1 MEILKMKV
9 FTCKILVVWTVRTFS
24 GLRCYPFL
32 SSNTTC
38 NAFVYLSMYPVV
50 LQCFSSRGLLRR
62 HITEDS
68 AKTRLQFG
76 LIIQEHTL
84 K

>member
-1 MEILKMKV
+1 MKV

-38 NAFVYLSMYPVV
+38 NAFVYLSMYPVS
-50 LQCFSSRGLLRR
+50 C
-62 HITEDS
+62 S
-68 AKTRLQFG
+68 ASAHVDF
-76 LIIQEHTL
+76 
-84 K
+84 